1 MTLSKLLNLYKHYKI
16 NYDLQLSKTSYSE
29 LEEKIA
35 HEGEWLSDQELEMEK
50 IKCPQCGLT
59 LIFANYIDAEIK
71 CNRCKQIIRI
81 QKEKSEEHAQVNNV
95 KQLPNAFLY
104 FYR

>member
-1 MTLSKLLNLYKHYKI
+1 
-16 NYDLQLSKTSYSE
+16 
-29 LEEKIA
+29 
-35 HEGEWLSDQELEMEK
+35 MEK

-59 LIFANYIDAEIK
+59 LIFVNYIDAEIK

-95 KQLPNAFLY
+95 K
-104 FYR
+104 